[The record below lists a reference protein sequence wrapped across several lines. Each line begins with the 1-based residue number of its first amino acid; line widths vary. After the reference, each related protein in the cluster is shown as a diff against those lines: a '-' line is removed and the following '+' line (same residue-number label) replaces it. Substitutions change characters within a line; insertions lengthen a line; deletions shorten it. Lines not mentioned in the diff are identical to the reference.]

1 MLKNIKQMIEKA
13 IQIPY
18 IYKQMKLLIIIMS
31 LTLSVGAF
39 ATQPLRVDRDQNQEE
54 LVVQDLEQIQNHGK
68 KWHSK
73 LKKATTA
80 IMPISG
86 RQAQNEG

>member
-1 MLKNIKQMIEKA
+1 
-13 IQIPY
+13 
-18 IYKQMKLLIIIMS
+18 MKPLVLILTITTAFSVSASS
-31 LTLSVGAF
+31 LTVESK
-39 ATQPLRVDRDQNQEE
+39 QNQEE

-80 IMPISG
+80 IKPIAG

>member
-1 MLKNIKQMIEKA
+1 
-13 IQIPY
+13 
-18 IYKQMKLLIIIMS
+18 MKYLLSFLLLANLAMAETS
-31 LTLSVGAF
+31 TLEVLA
-39 ATQPLRVDRDQNQEE
+39 NQEE

-68 KWHSK
+68 KWHAK

-80 IMPISG
+80 IKPLAG

>member
-1 MLKNIKQMIEKA
+1 
-13 IQIPY
+13 
-18 IYKQMKLLIIIMS
+18 MKYLSILLIFANVAVAETS
-31 LTLSVGAF
+31 TLETHA
-39 ATQPLRVDRDQNQEE
+39 NQEE

-80 IMPISG
+80 IKPLAG

>member
-1 MLKNIKQMIEKA
+1 
-13 IQIPY
+13 
-18 IYKQMKLLIIIMS
+18 MKSLVLLTILFTCFGVHSSS
-31 LTLSVGAF
+31 LTAENE
-39 ATQPLRVDRDQNQEE
+39 QNQEK
-54 LVVQDLEQIQNHGK
+54 LVLQDLEQIQNHGK

-80 IMPISG
+80 IKPIAG